1 MIARNLILF
10 LLLNILPF
18 LYFYLRFFRKKAV
31 WWKQVLLWL
40 PCVLMIAYTIYLA
53 LEPNFIPDNDRIYL
67 LYGYLLLLGLVTV
80 PMCTYILSSLIGR
93 GCSALVR
100 KYCVSRQSKPRKNYG
115 NFIGVLTIPLIWLI
129 VLWGAFPGFNKFEV
143 NHIEYESEALRPST
157 AIAS

>member
-80 PMCTYILSSLIGR
+80 PDWQRMFCISQEVL
-93 GCSALVR
+93 R
-100 KYCVSRQSKPRKNYG
+100 K
-115 NFIGVLTIPLIWLI
+115 
-129 VLWGAFPGFNKFEV
+129 
-143 NHIEYESEALRPST
+143 PSVET
-157 AIAS
+157 P

>member
-67 LYGYLLLLGLVTV
+67 LLHTQFADWQRMFRISQEVL
-80 PMCTYILSSLIGR
+80 
-93 GCSALVR
+93 R
-100 KYCVSRQSKPRKNYG
+100 KPSV
-115 NFIGVLTIPLIWLI
+115 
-129 VLWGAFPGFNKFEV
+129 
-143 NHIEYESEALRPST
+143 EAP
-157 AIAS
+157 

>member
-53 LEPNFIPDNDRIYL
+53 LEPNFIPDNDR
-67 LYGYLLLLGLVTV
+67 
-80 PMCTYILSSLIGR
+80 
-93 GCSALVR
+93 
-100 KYCVSRQSKPRKNYG
+100 
-115 NFIGVLTIPLIWLI
+115 
-129 VLWGAFPGFNKFEV
+129 
-143 NHIEYESEALRPST
+143 
-157 AIAS
+157 

>member
-53 LEPNFIPDNDRIYL
+53 LEPNFIPDHDRIYL
-67 LYGYLLLLGLVTV
+67 LYGYRTGHRSHVYLYTQFADWQMMFRISQEVL
-80 PMCTYILSSLIGR
+80 
-93 GCSALVR
+93 R
-100 KYCVSRQSKPRKNYG
+100 K
-115 NFIGVLTIPLIWLI
+115 
-129 VLWGAFPGFNKFEV
+129 
-143 NHIEYESEALRPST
+143 PSVET
-157 AIAS
+157 P